1 MPPPTGYTVGWPIQ
15 SEYSGEQQTVRLTSR
30 RETPATLA
38 RSELSPRKVHHR
50 IAYAA
55 SSVAVLSSSRC
66 ELVLDGTGRLALLSL
81 RGRAL
86 NLSSCC
92 LRKYEGEGGSII
104 VPVERPKRCIERYPR
119 RETIPSLLALRR
131 FVLGAKSTNSRHP
144 ATDSATW

>member
-1 MPPPTGYTVGWPIQ
+1 MAKH
-15 SEYSGEQQTVRLTSR
+15 TSL
-30 RETPATLA
+30 RETPATLE
-38 RSELSPRKVHHR
+38 RNELSPKNVHQR

-66 ELVLDGTGRLALLSL
+66 GFAPDGTVNPASL
-81 RGRAL
+81 CLRDRAL
-86 NLSSCC
+86 SASSCC

-104 VPVERPKRCIERYPR
+104 VPVERPKRCIARYPKR
-119 RETIPSLLALRR
+119 DMIPSLLALRR